1 MELEEVLRKLPG
13 LDCGDCGF
21 QGCAEM
27 AGEIALGRKSY
38 GDCVVLNAGRR
49 VEIRIAGAE
58 VPLGSFVQG
67 FVARTVLGMVS
78 SLKKAE
84 VKPGDVVEIRIR
96 VDEDDLR

>member
-1 MELEEVLRKLPG
+1 MELEEALKKLPG

-21 QGCAEM
+21 TGCEEM
-27 AGEIALGRKSY
+27 AGQIALGKRDY
-38 GDCVVLNAGRR
+38 GDCVVLSAGRK
-49 VEIRIAGAE
+49 VEIRITGAE

-67 FVARTVLGMVS
+67 FVAKTVLGMVS

-84 VKPGDVVEIRIR
+84 IKPGDVVEIRIR